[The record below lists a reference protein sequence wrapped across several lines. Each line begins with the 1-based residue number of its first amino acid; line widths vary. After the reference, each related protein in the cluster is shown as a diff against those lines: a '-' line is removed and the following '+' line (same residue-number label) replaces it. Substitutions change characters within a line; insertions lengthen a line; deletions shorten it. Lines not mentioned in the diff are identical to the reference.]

1 MATKPL
7 VVQQAWL
14 GIEASHDIAQAFP
27 VSQLA
32 KTHRQEMVKFSQ
44 AAWRLGGRELLDG
57 SLELSGKKWPH
68 DLREQRWSERH
79 AEA

>member
-1 MATKPL
+1 L
-7 VVQQAWL
+7 L
-14 GIEASHDIAQAFP
+14 
-27 VSQLA
+27 SQLA
-32 KTHRQEMVKFSQ
+32 KTHRQEMIKFSQ

-57 SLELSGKKWPH
+57 SLELSGKEWPH